1 MTQIIDAQT
10 QFISHVEQ
18 SQTFYG
24 LQDPSSQE
32 WVVLDS
38 INFENKDVMPLW
50 STIELAQSQ
59 IADEWKAFTVA
70 PITLADWLEFWVE
83 DLSQDDVL
91 VGINWVDENSC
102 AELSLD
108 VFTQAL
114 IAIEKYVK

>member
-50 STIELAQSQ
+50 STIELAQSHY
-59 IADEWKAFTVA
+59 T
-70 PITLADWLEFWVE
+70 
-83 DLSQDDVL
+83 
-91 VGINWVDENSC
+91 G
-102 AELSLD
+102 
-108 VFTQAL
+108 
-114 IAIEKYVK
+114 